1 MREYEESSRIQ
12 ETSRHQEFI
21 SRMRERPR
29 LTRALRAKTGLD
41 IARELQSDASAGRGH
56 ILSVQAANNGWVALN
71 FTTSGKEESD
81 FLHSVISS
89 SGNSWKDLK
98 EHINRNEHLKN
109 GAIILSQLNMI
120 RQQVLDMDPEEPG
133 KVIDESALHIVRYFM
148 KELTEGNSFL
158 IRHST
163 DLKRIFGG
171 NMDQSKTRKFYQ
183 VSAYLG
189 ISQQRLI

>member
-1 MREYEESSRIQ
+1 M
-12 ETSRHQEFI
+12 
-21 SRMRERPR
+21 
-29 LTRALRAKTGLD
+29 
-41 IARELQSDASAGRGH
+41 
-56 ILSVQAANNGWVALN
+56 N

-109 GAIILSQLNMI
+109 GAIILSQLNML

-148 KELTEGNSFL
+148 KELMEGNSFL
-158 IRHST
+158 IRHFT